1 MMIKV
6 TSKGNWNQTNAYLN
20 RMLSREHLAVLNK
33 FGPIGVS
40 ALASATPKESSLTA
54 NSWTYEVESGAGF
67 YKMSWLNTNVHEGA
81 NVAVLLQ
88 FGHGVRGG
96 GYVQGR
102 DFINPAMRPVFDQ
115 MADEMWKAVTR

>member
-1 MMIKV
+1 MIKV
-6 TSKGNWNQTNAYLN
+6 TSKGNWNQTTAYLN
-20 RMLSREHLAVLNK
+20 RMLSREHLAALQK

-40 ALASATPKESSLTA
+40 ALASATPKESALTA
-54 NSWTYEVESGAGF
+54 NSWTFETESRAGSF
-67 YKMSWLNTNVHEGA
+67 KMTWLNNNIHEGA
-81 NVAVLLQ
+81 NVAILIQ

-115 MADEMWKAVTR
+115 MAEEMWKAVTR